1 MPINQP
7 PTWYQSNRYA
17 ADSACEYCRGIIR
30 HERWCVTRNRNV
42 RYAFDVAAGVVP
54 LAVEDQLILY
64 ALGVSWI
71 PGGKTSRSR
80 CARASQPAE

>member
-1 MPINQP
+1 MSINQP
-7 PTWYQSNRYA
+7 PTWYHSNRYA

-64 ALGVSWI
+64 ALGVSWT
-71 PGGKTSRSR
+71 PRGKTRLPRRACASR
-80 CARASQPAE
+80 PAE